1 MSSAPAGPVPAR
13 PKCASLR
20 GKRPACGLV
29 DDDRLPAGGPG
40 GREPDL
46 EPGWLRPPVHDWHC
60 ADGGHEWRE
69 TG

>member
-1 MSSAPAGPVPAR
+1 
-13 PKCASLR
+13 
-20 GKRPACGLV
+20 V